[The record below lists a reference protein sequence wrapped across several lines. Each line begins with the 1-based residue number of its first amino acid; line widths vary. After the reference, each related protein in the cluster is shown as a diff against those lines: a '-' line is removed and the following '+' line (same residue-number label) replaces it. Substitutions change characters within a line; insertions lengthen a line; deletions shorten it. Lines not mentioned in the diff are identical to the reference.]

1 MKTKKRKNTNLVTV
15 TDDLPFWLGII
26 KNMELCARIK
36 ETSFLHFE
44 GDQGYQKEPISEA
57 REKPED
63 EHDGFKPYQFISRL
77 INCYLWMISYE
88 LF

>member
-1 MKTKKRKNTNLVTV
+1 
-15 TDDLPFWLGII
+15 
-26 KNMELCARIK
+26 MELCARIK
-36 ETSFLHFE
+36 ETSLLHFE

-77 INCYLWMISYE
+77 INCYL
-88 LF
+88 